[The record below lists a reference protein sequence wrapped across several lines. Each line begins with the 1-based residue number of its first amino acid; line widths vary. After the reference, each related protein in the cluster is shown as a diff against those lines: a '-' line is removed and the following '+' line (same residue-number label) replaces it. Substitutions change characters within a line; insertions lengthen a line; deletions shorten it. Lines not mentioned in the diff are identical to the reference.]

1 MQRLLRLLARYKAFI
16 IFGIMEA
23 FCFWLIV
30 NFNAFQSSVYFTSAN
45 SVTGGIY
52 SVTSNVQGY
61 FSLKTVNEE
70 LSDENALLLREN
82 DSLKKLFDEQT
93 QLIKQNRLLQ
103 EEIFTLKSDSNKTI
117 QPYVLRLKEA
127 ANYVSAKVVSNSEI
141 MQNNYITLNRGSN
154 DGIELDMGVVS
165 DNGVVGR
172 IVSVSKNYSLVKTV
186 FSRNYNVSV
195 QFKKQ
200 KTSGTMTWDNDN
212 QSSVGRLQNIPR
224 HVNAQVGDTI
234 VASGFN
240 AVFPQGTMVGTI
252 KNAEIND
259 HQTWFDITIDLSADL
274 KSLYYVY
281 VVKDP
286 NNPERKDLELNGK

>member
-1 MQRLLRLLARYKAFI
+1 
-16 IFGIMEA
+16 MEA

-234 VASGFN
+234 VTSGFN

>member
-1 MQRLLRLLARYKAFI
+1 MQRLLRLLVRYKAFI

-61 FSLKTVNEE
+61 FRLKTVNEE

-82 DSLKKLFDEQT
+82 DSLKRLFDEQA
-93 QLIKQNRLLQ
+93 QLINQNRLLQ
-103 EEIFTLKSDSNKTI
+103 EEIFTLKSDSNQAI
-117 QPYVLRLKEA
+117 RPYVLRLKEA

-186 FSRNYNVSV
+186 FSRNS
-195 QFKKQ
+195 
-200 KTSGTMTWDNDN
+200 
-212 QSSVGRLQNIPR
+212 
-224 HVNAQVGDTI
+224 
-234 VASGFN
+234 
-240 AVFPQGTMVGTI
+240 
-252 KNAEIND
+252 
-259 HQTWFDITIDLSADL
+259 
-274 KSLYYVY
+274 
-281 VVKDP
+281 
-286 NNPERKDLELNGK
+286 

>member
-141 MQNNYITLNRGSN
+141 MQNNYITLNSGSN

-234 VASGFN
+234 VTSGFN

>member
-234 VASGFN
+234 VTSGFN

>member
-16 IFGIMEA
+16 VFGIMEA

-82 DSLKKLFDEQT
+82 DSLKKLFDEQA

-234 VASGFN
+234 VTSGFN

-286 NNPERKDLELNGK
+286 NNPERKHLELNGK